1 MMAHVDEIGVRC
13 LHTARKSNSLF
24 NGLMAGV
31 WFKAQPV
38 DDERFHTFQKGEA
51 LVWDGFH
58 VGDVGRAAETI
69 AHDGQLGVHHHKRKD
84 FLLSNTENFTG
95 THGM

>member
-1 MMAHVDEIGVRC
+1 MLAHV
-13 LHTARKSNSLF
+13 AKSNSLF
-24 NGLMAGV
+24 NGLMTGV

-51 LVWDGFH
+51 LIGDGFH

-69 AHDGQLGVHHHKRKD
+69 AHDGQLGVHHHKRKY
-84 FLLSNTENFTG
+84 FLLSNAENFTG